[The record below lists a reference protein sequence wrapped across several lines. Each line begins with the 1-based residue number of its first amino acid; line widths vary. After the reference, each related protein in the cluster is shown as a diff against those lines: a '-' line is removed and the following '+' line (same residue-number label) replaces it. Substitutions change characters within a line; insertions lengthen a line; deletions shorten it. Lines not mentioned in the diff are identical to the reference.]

1 MRLMG
6 IHSASLGIE
15 RMDAGGLCAWDSLKP
30 TGVVLSAGVDCGAVD
45 LRYSSRTG
53 HRMVGTG
60 WRSTLQ
66 WTGLPSSGE
75 KLPPEVCDSRG
86 LVSS

>member
-6 IHSASLGIE
+6 IHSASPGIE
-15 RMDAGGLCAWDSLKP
+15 RMDARGLCAWDSLNR
-30 TGVVLSAGVDCGAVD
+30 GVVLSAGVDCGAVD

-53 HRMVGTG
+53 HQMVGTG

-66 WTGLPSSGE
+66 WTGLPSSGK
-75 KLPPEVCDSRG
+75 KLPPEACDSRG